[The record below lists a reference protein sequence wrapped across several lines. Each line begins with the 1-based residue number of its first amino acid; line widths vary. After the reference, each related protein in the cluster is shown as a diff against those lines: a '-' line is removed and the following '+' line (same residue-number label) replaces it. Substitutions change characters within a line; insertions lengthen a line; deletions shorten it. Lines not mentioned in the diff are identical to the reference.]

1 MIESA
6 QKVYLNRAW
15 HSSYHI
21 GQADGHWLIKT
32 ARPHMDEFYYHH
44 GNKDQGWIHYN
55 IMRDYLREFKPT
67 LWQWFNETKTPFGGL
82 VGNNFHDGKLPQFV
96 NSA

>member
-1 MIESA
+1 
-6 QKVYLNRAW
+6 
-15 HSSYHI
+15 
-21 GQADGHWLIKT
+21 
-32 ARPHMDEFYYHH
+32 MDEFYYHH

-96 NSA
+96 NSASQIDMYILMFPRTMEETAFRLCFGIMSESN